1 MEIIWKYNFLET
13 IGFICLGL
21 LVLRIL
27 IPIVGTVF
35 LNGKFKGW
43 W

>member
-13 IGFICLGL
+13 VGVVCL
-21 LVLRIL
+21 VIVALRIL
-27 IPIVGTVF
+27 IPKLAMIF